1 MNPRAV
7 LHSGSPICSRIS
19 KWKNKEVQHITQK
32 TNKFELTK
40 KQKEC
45 VAWLLSG
52 RFRRI
57 NILEGSVRSGK
68 TYVSMV
74 LWWLMVTSSAADA
87 QFLMT
92 GNTLMS
98 LKRNLLE
105 PMLLMLGCKEF
116 SYSLAK
122 KEAHIGGKR
131 IYLEGAGD
139 ARGENKIRGLTLD
152 GAYCDELSLMDE
164 EFFTM
169 LLSRLSRPGAK
180 LIATTNPDGP
190 GHWLKRRYLDNKN
203 LDLLDIK
210 FSLDDNT
217 FLDPS
222 YTDNLKREYTGVFY
236 DRYIL
241 GLWTA
246 AEGRVYEDFNRSCVK
261 TDEQMT
267 AFIKEH
273 PLQLVTVGVDY
284 GGNKSATVFCLTG
297 FDRGFR
303 NICVLDEYYDSKNRN
318 AEHLIQQFAIITEKW
333 HAAYPQ
339 LRTVYC
345 DSAEQLLVKSFRQAT
360 LLEVKNALKKPI
372 NSRIAA
378 SNRLIASNRLHIA
391 AGCEKLITAF
401 ETAVWDDGKTGDSRL
416 DNGTSNIDSLDAF
429 EYATEA
435 FEREIFRL

>member
-1 MNPRAV
+1 MMKGEV
-7 LHSGSPICSRIS
+7 PITS
-19 KWKNKEVQHITQK
+19 
-32 TNKFELTK
+32 ELDLTR
-40 KQKEC
+40 KQKQC
-45 VAWLLSG
+45 VAWLLAG
-52 RFRRI
+52 RFKRI

-68 TYVSMV
+68 TYVSLI
-74 LWWLMVTSSAADA
+74 LWWLTVAMGARDA

-92 GNTLMS
+92 GHTLLS
-98 LKRNLLE
+98 LKRNVLE
-105 PMLLMLGCKEF
+105 PMRLMLGNKEF

-122 KEAHIGGKR
+122 KEARIGGRR

-190 GHWLKRRYLDNKN
+190 GHWLKRRYLDNKK

-210 FSLDDNT
+210 FSLEDNT
-217 FLDPS
+217 FLNRS
-222 YTDNLKREYTGVFY
+222 YIENLKREYTGVFY
-236 DRYIL
+236 DRYIS

-246 AEGRVYEDFNRSCVK
+246 AEGRVYEDFSRSCVLSGA
-261 TDEQMT
+261 QMS

-284 GGNKSATVFCLTG
+284 GGNKSATVFCLVG
-297 FDRGFR
+297 FDKGFR
-303 NICVLDEYYDSKNRN
+303 NICVLDEYYDGKNRN
-318 AEHLIQQFAIITEKW
+318 AEHLIQQFTIITEQWRKT
-333 HAAYPQ
+333 YPQ

-360 LLEVKNALKKPI
+360 LLDVKNALKKPI

-391 AGCEKLITAF
+391 AGCEDLITAF
-401 ETAVWDDGKTGDSRL
+401 ETAVWDDGKTNDSRL